1 MPSSSLQPAIA
12 EAPTAP
18 PLYPA
23 LSQTAATALLNGRVI
38 DAIKLVRLEQHIGFN
53 EAKDLI
59 DTYLRS
65 QPALKIRIDEAQADA
80 REGLLRWLIFLLAG
94 GAGLA
99 YFLM

>member
-1 MPSSSLQPAIA
+1 MSLSSLQPPIV
-12 EAPTAP
+12 ETPTAP
-18 PLYPA
+18 PRYPA
-23 LSQTAATALLNGRVI
+23 VSQAAATALLKGQVI

-59 DTYLRS
+59 ETYLRS
-65 QPALKIRIDEAQADA
+65 QPALKNRIDEAQADA

-94 GAGLA
+94 GGVLA